1 MLTHWISWSRGGQF
15 KLVIPYPL
23 PLIMGNEVVG
33 EVIQVGKQVT
43 KFKVGE
49 RVYARLPLDRI
60 SAFAEKVM
68 IEESALA
75 KVPEYL
81 TNEEAATVPL
91 TALTAMQTFQLM
103 DVKKGGRL
111 FISGGTGS
119 FGAMAIPLAK

>member
-1 MLTHWISWSRGGQF
+1 
-15 KLVIPYPL
+15 
-23 PLIMGNEVVG
+23 MGNEVVG

-60 SAFAEKVM
+60 GAFAEKVM

-91 TALTAMQTFQLM
+91 TALTAMQTF
-103 DVKKGGRL
+103 
-111 FISGGTGS
+111 
-119 FGAMAIPLAK
+119 

>member
-1 MLTHWISWSRGGQF
+1 
-15 KLVIPYPL
+15 
-23 PLIMGNEVVG
+23 MGNEVVG

-49 RVYARLPLDRI
+49 RVDARLPLDRI